1 MLYAYDNVALVTSFT
16 QKQGINVMYVLCDLT
31 SLFTIINLSFVRTC
45 MFMNSC
51 VVYMSTS
58 FLVI

>member
-16 QKQGINVMYVLCDLT
+16 QKQDINVMYVLCDLT

-45 MFMNSC
+45 MFMNSY